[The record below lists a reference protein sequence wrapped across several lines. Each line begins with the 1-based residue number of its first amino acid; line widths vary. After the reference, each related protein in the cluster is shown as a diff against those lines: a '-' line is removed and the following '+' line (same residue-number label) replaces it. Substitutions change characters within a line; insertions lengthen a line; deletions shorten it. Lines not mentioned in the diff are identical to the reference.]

1 MSATLQKSL
10 MVACAAVLT
19 VFALWSAQA
28 AMNVDLVK
36 QGDQQWAAGQLDQAQ
51 ATFEQAVRAEPKSL
65 KAHMKLAGLQLSQQ
79 DFKAGIPTYQAAI
92 GLDANNDKAWLGIAF
107 AYLHTG
113 QDALAA
119 AAFDSAI
126 RINPSNREKL
136 APVLD
141 KLSAR

>member
-1 MSATLQKSL
+1 MGAMLRKNV
-10 MVACAAVLT
+10 MIGCAAALSVL
-19 VFALWSAQA
+19 ALWSAQA
-28 AMNVDLVK
+28 AMRVDLVA

-51 ATFEQAVRAEPKSL
+51 ASFERAVRSEPKSL
-65 KAHMKLAGLQLSQQ
+65 KAHMKLAGLQLSRQ
-79 DFKAGIPTYQAAI
+79 DFKASIPTYQAAI

-126 RINPSNREKL
+126 RINPSNRDKL

-141 KLSAR
+141 KLGAR

>member
-1 MSATLQKSL
+1 
-10 MVACAAVLT
+10 V
-19 VFALWSAQA
+19 
-28 AMNVDLVK
+28 
-36 QGDQQWAAGQLDQAQ
+36 
-51 ATFEQAVRAEPKSL
+51 
-65 KAHMKLAGLQLSQQ
+65 
-79 DFKAGIPTYQAAI
+79 
-92 GLDANNDKAWLGIAF
+92 AF

-141 KLSAR
+141 KLDQR

>member
-1 MSATLQKSL
+1 MSASL
-10 MVACAAVLT
+10 HRNLMLGCAALLSA
-19 VFALWSAQA
+19 FALWSAQA
-28 AMNVDLVK
+28 ASHPDLLV

-51 ATFEQAVRAEPKSL
+51 ATFEQAVQAQPQSV
-65 KAHMKLAGLQLSQQ
+65 KARMKLAGLQLSRQ
-79 DFKAGIPTYQAAI
+79 DFKASIPTYQSAI
-92 GLDANNDKAWLGIAF
+92 GLDANNDKAWLGVAF

-119 AAFDSAI
+119 AAFDAAI

-141 KLSAR
+141 KLTVR